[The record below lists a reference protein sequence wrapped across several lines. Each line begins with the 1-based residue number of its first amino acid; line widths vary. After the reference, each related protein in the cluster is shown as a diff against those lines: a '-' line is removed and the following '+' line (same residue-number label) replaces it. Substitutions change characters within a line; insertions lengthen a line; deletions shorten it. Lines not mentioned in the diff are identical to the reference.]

1 MNVEQWL
8 NNNELAIQIWKSK
21 YQYNNESFEEWLD
34 RVSGNDGE
42 LKQKILEKKFLFG
55 GRILAGR
62 GTAKD
67 RNVTLSNCY
76 VLDYP
81 QDNIESI
88 YKTCSDLARTY
99 SYGGGVG
106 ICIDKL
112 RPKGAIVNNAA
123 RTTTGAVSF
132 MDTFSKVSETIG
144 QQGRRGALMLAL
156 DINHPD
162 IEEFIDI
169 KTDLNKVLGAN
180 ISVKVDNKFMMAVER
195 NEKHICKFYV
205 EDTGEYIE
213 KEYNARELFKKL
225 VQNNYNYAEPGILYW
240 DNFNNF
246 SLLDKFIERGLFE
259 YAGTNPC
266 AEEPLPAGGSCLLG
280 SINLSAYV
288 KNPFTDEAYIDLREF
303 EQDVAIYIKALNRVL
318 DENAELHPL
327 QIQRDVA
334 RDLRQIG
341 LGVMGIADMII
352 MMGIRY
358 GSSESLEILD
368 LIGHSLAYKS
378 LFHSSLMNVQD
389 GKAKFSDGNEQ
400 LLADSYFV
408 KVHNDEDNK
417 LYNQILKH
425 GLRNSALLTIAPT
438 GSISTMLGISG
449 GIEPIFAKSYNRRT
463 ISLNDEETTYKVY
476 TPIVKELMDRL
487 NIDDENK
494 LPNYIVT
501 AHDLQPMERVQVQ
514 SVMQKHIDA
523 SISSTVN
530 LNEDATFEDVYDIYM
545 QAWKHKLK
553 GITIFRNN
561 CKRTAILTTPSKEEE
576 KPLETPLNS
585 SNEYPRGYVLPTND
599 NTIGLKRKLKG
610 GCGSIH
616 VQAHFDMETGKMMEV
631 FVNKGGGGGCNS
643 NLNALSRMI
652 SLALRGGITIE
663 DIADQLSSTINC
675 PSFASARA
683 KGLPLSQ
690 GSSCANAIGKI
701 LIKMNKEF
709 QEMFKMVCKQEDEE
723 LIQENNEDEYRDYIK
738 KHGEIEFMK
747 AYHKCPQCFD
757 DIRAEG
763 GCMSCPSC
771 SFSKCE

>member
-1 MNVEQWL
+1 
-8 NNNELAIQIWKSK
+8 
-21 YQYNNESFEEWLD
+21 
-34 RVSGNDGE
+34 
-42 LKQKILEKKFLFG
+42 
-55 GRILAGR
+55 
-62 GTAKD
+62 
-67 RNVTLSNCY
+67 
-76 VLDYP
+76 
-81 QDNIESI
+81 
-88 YKTCSDLARTY
+88 
-99 SYGGGVG
+99 
-106 ICIDKL
+106 
-112 RPKGAIVNNAA
+112 
-123 RTTTGAVSF
+123 
-132 MDTFSKVSETIG
+132 
-144 QQGRRGALMLAL
+144 
-156 DINHPD
+156 
-162 IEEFIDI
+162 
-169 KTDLNKVLGAN
+169 
-180 ISVKVDNKFMMAVER
+180 
-195 NEKHICKFYV
+195 
-205 EDTGEYIE
+205 
-213 KEYNARELFKKL
+213 
-225 VQNNYNYAEPGILYW
+225 
-240 DNFNNF
+240 
-246 SLLDKFIERGLFE
+246 
-259 YAGTNPC
+259 
-266 AEEPLPAGGSCLLG
+266 
-280 SINLSAYV
+280 
-288 KNPFTDEAYIDLREF
+288 
-303 EQDVAIYIKALNRVL
+303 
-318 DENAELHPL
+318 
-327 QIQRDVA
+327 
-334 RDLRQIG
+334 
-341 LGVMGIADMII
+341 MGIADMFI

-378 LFHSSLMNVQD
+378 LFHSSLMNIQD

-494 LPNYIVT
+494 LPNYVVT

-701 LIKMNKEF
+701 LIKMDKEF

-723 LIQENNEDEYRDYIK
+723 LIQEDNEQEYKDYIK

-771 SFSKCE
+771 SFSRCE

>member
-123 RTTTGAVSF
+123 KTTTGAVSF

-225 VQNNYNYAEPGILYW
+225 VQNNYDYAEPGILYW

-341 LGVMGIADMII
+341 LGVMGIADMFI

-417 LYNQILKH
+417 LYNQIAKH

-476 TPIVKELMDRL
+476 TPIVKQLMDRL

-494 LPNYIVT
+494 LPKYVVT

-701 LIKMNKEF
+701 LIKMDKEF

-723 LIQENNEDEYRDYIK
+723 LIQEDNEQEYKDYIK

>member
-123 RTTTGAVSF
+123 KTTTGAVSF

-162 IEEFIDI
+162 IEEFINI

-341 LGVMGIADMII
+341 LGVMGIADMFI

-476 TPIVKELMDRL
+476 TPIVKQLMDRL

-652 SLALRGGITIE
+652 SLALRGGISIE

-723 LIQENNEDEYRDYIK
+723 LIQENNEEEYRDYIK

>member
-21 YQYNNESFEEWLD
+21 YQYNNESFEEWLN

-88 YKTCSDLARTY
+88 YQTCSDLARTY

-106 ICIDKL
+106 ICLDKL
-112 RPKGAIVNNAA
+112 RPKGAVVNNAA
-123 RTTTGAVSF
+123 KTTTGAVSF

-169 KTDLNKVLGAN
+169 KTDLTRVLGAN

-213 KEYNARELFKKL
+213 KEYNARDLFKKL
-225 VQNNYNYAEPGILYW
+225 VQNNYDYAEPGILYW

-288 KNPFTDEAYIDLREF
+288 KNPFTDWAYVDLREF

-334 RDLRQIG
+334 RDWRQIG
-341 LGVMGIADMII
+341 LGVMGIADMFI
-352 MMGIRY
+352 MVGIKY
-358 GSSESLEILD
+358 GSCESLKVLD
-368 LIGHSLAYKS
+368 QIGHSLAYKS
-378 LFHSSLMNVQD
+378 LFHSSLMNIQD
-389 GKAKFSDGNEQ
+389 GQAKFSEGKGE
-400 LLADSYFV
+400 LLAESYFV

-417 LYNQILKH
+417 LYNQILRY

-463 ISLNDEETTYKVY
+463 ISLNEEETTYKVY

-487 NIDDENK
+487 NIDDEDK
-494 LPNYIVT
+494 LPKYVVT

-514 SVMQKHIDA
+514 SIMQKHIDA

-576 KPLETPLNS
+576 KTSEVPLNS
-585 SNEYPRGYVLPTND
+585 SKGYPRGYVLPTND

-652 SLALRGGITIE
+652 SLALRGGIAIE

-690 GSSCANAIGKI
+690 GSSCANAVGKI
-701 LIKMNKEF
+701 LIEMNKEF
-709 QEMFKMVCKQEDEE
+709 QEMFKIVCKQEDEE
-723 LIQENNEDEYRDYIK
+723 LMQEDKEQEYKDYIK
-738 KHGEIEFMK
+738 KYGEIEFMK

>member
-21 YQYNNESFEEWLD
+21 YQYNNESFDEWLD
-34 RVSGNDGE
+34 RISGNDDE

-112 RPKGAIVNNAA
+112 RPKGAVVNNAA
-123 RTTTGAVSF
+123 KTTTGAVSF

-225 VQNNYNYAEPGILYW
+225 VQNNYDYAEPGILYF
-240 DNFNNF
+240 DNINNF

-303 EQDVAIYIKALNRVL
+303 EQDVAIYVKALNRVL

-334 RDLRQIG
+334 RDWRQIG
-341 LGVMGIADMII
+341 LGVMGVADMFI

-358 GSSESLEILD
+358 GSFESLEILD

-378 LFHSSLMNVQD
+378 LFHSSLMNIQD

-494 LPNYIVT
+494 LPKYVVT

-514 SVMQKHIDA
+514 SVIQKHIDA

-530 LNEDATFEDVYDIYM
+530 LDEDATFEDVYDIYM
-545 QAWKHKLK
+545 EAWKHKLK

-561 CKRTAILTTPSKEEE
+561 CKRTAILTTNSKEEKATE
-576 KPLETPLNS
+576 SQANPS
-585 SNEYPRGYVLPTND
+585 EYPRGYVLPTND

-610 GCGSIH
+610 GCGSLH

-631 FVNKGGGGGCNS
+631 FINKGGGGGCNS

-652 SLALRGGITIE
+652 SLALRGGIEIE

-683 KGLPLSQ
+683 KGLSLSQ
-690 GSSCANAIGKI
+690 GSSCANAVGKV
-701 LIKMNKEF
+701 LVDLNKEF
-709 QEMFKMVCKQEDEE
+709 QEMFKIVCKQEEE
-723 LIQENNEDEYRDYIK
+723 EVFNDDKIDEYKAYIK
-738 KHGEIEFMK
+738 KHGEIEFVK
-747 AYHKCPQCFD
+747 SYHKCPQCFD

-763 GCMSCPSC
+763 GCLQCMSCSY
-771 SFSKCE
+771 SKCE